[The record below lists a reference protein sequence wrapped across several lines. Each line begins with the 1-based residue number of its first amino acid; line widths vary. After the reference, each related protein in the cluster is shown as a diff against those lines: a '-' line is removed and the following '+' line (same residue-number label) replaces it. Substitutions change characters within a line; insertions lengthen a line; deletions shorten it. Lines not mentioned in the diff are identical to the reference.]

1 MESQNDT
8 LPRITATV
16 PEPTTGPL
24 SFEELQLANRNRG
37 LPLEALRYD
46 ITPTGL
52 HYLLVHFDIP
62 LVDAAAWRLRLGGKV
77 KKEMSLSLED
87 IRSRPRCT
95 LPVTFECAGNG
106 RARLSPR
113 PISQP
118 WLNEAVSTAEWTG
131 TPLANLLDEAG
142 LAPGVVELV
151 FTGADHGVEKGYE
164 HDYARS
170 LSVNEAKH
178 PEVLLVYE
186 MNGRPLEPQHGFPL
200 RLIVPGWYGMTQVK
214 WLSRIDAVSAA
225 FDGYQQRVA
234 YLYKRDADDPGEPVT
249 RMRPRAL
256 LVPPGFPDYLTRRR
270 ILDRGRI
277 AVHGRAWSGQGSISR
292 VEFCVDDR
300 WIDGAWKSVRPVLLV
315 RLERRLGRL
324 AWRARTFLP
333 RHRLRWE
340 RSAHRSAL
348 ELSRHGQQRG
358 PGSQRHRA
366 LTGLFETYLQLILAC
381 RDYGRSLC
389 RDPTRSKLLEL
400 SKLAAHCS
408 VHFA

>member
-87 IRSRPRCT
+87 LRSRPRCT
-95 LPVTFECAGNG
+95 LPITFECAGNG

-300 WIDGAWKSVRPVLLV
+300 WIDAA
-315 RLERRLGRL
+315 LGK
-324 AWRARTFLP
+324 A
-333 RHRLRWE
+333 
-340 RSAHRSAL
+340 S
-348 ELSRHGQQRG
+348 
-358 PGSQRHRA
+358 
-366 LTGLFETYLQLILAC
+366 GLFSWCAWSVEWDASPGEHVLSCRATDSAGNVQPTDPPWNFQGMGNNLAQ
-381 RDYGRSLC
+381 
-389 RDPTRSKLLEL
+389 EV
-400 SKLAAHCS
+400 S
-408 VHFA
+408 VTVR

>member
-1 MESQNDT
+1 MASQNDT
-8 LPRITATV
+8 LPRLTATK
-16 PEPTTGPL
+16 PEPSTGPL
-24 SFEELQLANRNRG
+24 SFEELQLSARNRS

-46 ITPTGL
+46 VTPTGL

-62 LVDAAAWRLRLGGKV
+62 CVDPAGWRLRVGGKV
-77 KKEMSLSLED
+77 KKEISLSLDD
-87 IRSRPRCT
+87 IRRRPQRT

-131 TPLANLLDEAG
+131 TPLADVLEEAG
-142 LAPGVVELV
+142 LASDVVELV
-151 FTGADHGVEKGYE
+151 FTGADHGIEKGNE

-170 LSVNEAKH
+170 LSVNEAKR

-214 WLSRIDAVSAA
+214 WLSRIDAVSTP

-234 YLYKRDADDPGEPVT
+234 YWYKQNADDPGTPVT

-270 ILDRGRI
+270 IIERGRI
-277 AVHGRAWSGQGSISR
+277 AIQGRAWSGHGPISR
-292 VEFCVDDR
+292 VEFCVDGR
-300 WIDGAWKSVRPVLLV
+300 WTDAALGKPSGPFSWCSWTSEWDATPGEHVLSCRATDSAGNVQPTDQPWNLQGMGNNLVQEVRTTV
-315 RLERRLGRL
+315 R
-324 AWRARTFLP
+324 
-333 RHRLRWE
+333 
-340 RSAHRSAL
+340 
-348 ELSRHGQQRG
+348 
-358 PGSQRHRA
+358 
-366 LTGLFETYLQLILAC
+366 
-381 RDYGRSLC
+381 
-389 RDPTRSKLLEL
+389 
-400 SKLAAHCS
+400 
-408 VHFA
+408 